1 MTKKTSDQ
9 PEEKTFA
16 LKDIELQM
24 VQNMHNRANQSLFDF
39 FSFIALERLAYT
51 VTENTRFRVE
61 DGKMFISETEPLEAN
76 PPEGTPAGEGVSV
89 S

>member
-1 MTKKTSDQ
+1 MTKKTNPE
-9 PEEKTFA
+9 PEEKTFS

-51 VTENTRFRVE
+51 VTEHTRFRVE
-61 DGKMFISETEPLEAN
+61 DGKMFISEVEPPEAN
-76 PPEGTPAGEGVSV
+76 GEPANDGVSV
-89 S
+89 A

>member
-1 MTKKTSDQ
+1 MTKKTNPV
-9 PEEKTFA
+9 PEEKRFD
-16 LKDIELQM
+16 LKDIELQV

-61 DGKMFISETEPLEAN
+61 DGKLFISEVEAQ
-76 PPEGTPAGEGVSV
+76 PEQPTDEEVAVA
-89 S
+89 